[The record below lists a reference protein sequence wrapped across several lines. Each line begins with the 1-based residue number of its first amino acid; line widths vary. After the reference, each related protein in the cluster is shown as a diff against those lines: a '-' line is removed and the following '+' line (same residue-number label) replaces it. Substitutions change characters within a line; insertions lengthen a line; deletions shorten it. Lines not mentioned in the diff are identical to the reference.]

1 MCYICWLGHLRMP
14 MSMHGRLDNSM
25 VLLLYN
31 IPGKLSSMWT
41 CMQTRPCD
49 FVLLRPFVWHALCG
63 LAGLSDM
70 PPLAVSL
77 SHKSYT
83 RPKTK
88 FPTCPVYQN
97 IIRNFLTFPTHI

>member
-1 MCYICWLGHLRMP
+1 
-14 MSMHGRLDNSM
+14 M

-41 CMQTRPCD
+41 RMRTRPCG

-70 PPLAVSL
+70 PPLAVSQ
-77 SHKSYT
+77 SYKSY
-83 RPKTK
+83 TK
-88 FPTCPVYQN
+88 FPTCPDYQN
-97 IIRNFLTFPTHI
+97 MKFPHISYTYLAEDRVEFHENEQNE